1 MIVTFGGAEFV
12 KITHGDLT
20 VAINPISKDSKLK
33 SSSFGAD
40 LCLITV
46 NHPDMNGADTV
57 ARGDK
62 NPFVIKGPGEY
73 EFKDM
78 FIEGFLSKSFYDG
91 KERINTIYSMEID
104 KMNIVFLGAHS
115 EADVSNE
122 VKEELGDIDILFV
135 PIGGEGVLDPQE
147 AYKLAVKREPKVIIP
162 IHFGSI
168 GEKDALDRFLEEGGA
183 EDVKPI
189 DKYTVK
195 LKDLIGKQGEIV
207 VLDSTNN

>member
-20 VAINPISKDSKLK
+20 VAINPISKESKLK
-33 SSSFGAD
+33 SASFGAD
-40 LCLITV
+40 LCLITT

-62 NPFVIKGPGEY
+62 KPFVIKGPGEY
-73 EFKDM
+73 EFREM
-78 FIEGFLSKSFYDG
+78 FIEGFLSKTNYGG
-91 KERINTIYSMEID
+91 KERINTIYAMEID
-104 KMNIVFLGAHS
+104 KMNIVFLGAHG

-168 GEKDALDRFLEEGGA
+168 GEKDALKKFLEEGGA
-183 EDVKPI
+183 EDTKSV
-189 DKYTVK
+189 DKLTVK
-195 LKDLIGKQGEIV
+195 SKDLIGKQGEII
-207 VLDSTNN
+207 VLEPSN

>member
-1 MIVTFGGAEFV
+1 MIITYEGAEFI

-20 VAINPISKDSKLK
+20 VAINPISKNSKLK

-62 NPFVIKGPGEY
+62 QPFVINGPGEY
-73 EFKDM
+73 EFREM
-78 FIEGFLSKSFYDG
+78 FIEGFLSKTNYDG
-91 KERINTIYSMEID
+91 KERINTIYALEID
-104 KMNIVFLGAHS
+104 KMQIAFLGAHG
-115 EADVSNE
+115 EPDVSNE

-135 PIGGEGVLDPQE
+135 PIGGEGVLDSQE

-168 GEKDALDRFLEEGGA
+168 GEKDALKRFLEEGGA
-183 EDVKPI
+183 EDTTAVEKL
-189 DKYTVK
+189 TVK
-195 LKDLIGKQGEIV
+195 SKDLIGKKGEIV
-207 VLDSTNN
+207 VLKSSN

>member
-1 MIVTFGGAEFV
+1 MIITFEGAEFV

-40 LCLITV
+40 LCLITT
-46 NHPDMNGADTV
+46 NHPDMNGAETV

-62 NPFVIKGPGEY
+62 QPFVIKGAGEY
-73 EFKDM
+73 EFREM
-78 FIEGFLSKSFYDG
+78 FIEGFLSKSNYDG
-91 KERINTIYSMEID
+91 KERINTIYALEID
-104 KMNIVFLGAHS
+104 KMQIAFLGAHG
-115 EADVSNE
+115 EPDVSNE

-135 PIGGEGVLDPQE
+135 PIGGEGVLDAQE

-168 GEKDALDRFLEEGGA
+168 GEKDALKKFLEEGGS
-183 EDVKPI
+183 EDVKAI
-189 DKYTVK
+189 EKFTVK
-195 LKDLIGKQGEIV
+195 SKDLVGKKGEIV
-207 VLDSTNN
+207 VLKSSN